1 MSDEQPPVR
10 TADSYSP
17 TNLTESYHP
26 QGYSEAPAV
35 VPQMVSGVLSPASP
49 APTPV
54 EKTVAFVPQNGG
66 E

>member
-1 MSDEQPPVR
+1 MSDEPLPVK
-10 TADSYSP
+10 TANSYSP

-26 QGYSEAPAV
+26 QGSSEAPAG
-35 VPQMVSGVLSPASP
+35 VPQLVSGVLSPAAP

-54 EKTVAFVPQNGG
+54 EKTAAFVPQNGG